1 MRVLV
6 QRVADAWVDIAGRAT
21 PPSGPGLLALVAFRD
36 GDHESLLAPLA
47 EKIVNL
53 RIFEDAQ
60 GKLNRSLLD
69 CGGTLVLVSQFTL
82 YADLRHGRRPGFSQA
97 LAPQAAALLFDAF
110 VPCCRARVTRV
121 ETGEFGASM
130 RVHLV
135 NEGPVTLLL
144 DSVELGLGPDSG
156 P

>member
-1 MRVLV
+1 MRVLL

-21 PPSGPGLLALVAFRD
+21 PPSGAGLLALVGFCD
-36 GDHESLLAPLA
+36 GDHEGLLAPMA

-69 CGGTLVLVSQFTL
+69 RGGALVLVSQFTL
-82 YADLRHGRRPGFSQA
+82 YADLRRGRRPGFSHA
-97 LAPQAAALLFDAF
+97 LAPPAASRLFDAF
-110 VPCCRARVTRV
+110 VACCRARVVRV

-130 RVHLV
+130 RVHLI
-135 NEGPVTLLL
+135 NDGPVTLLL
-144 DSVELGLGPDSG
+144 DSAELGMDS
-156 P
+156 PMNP